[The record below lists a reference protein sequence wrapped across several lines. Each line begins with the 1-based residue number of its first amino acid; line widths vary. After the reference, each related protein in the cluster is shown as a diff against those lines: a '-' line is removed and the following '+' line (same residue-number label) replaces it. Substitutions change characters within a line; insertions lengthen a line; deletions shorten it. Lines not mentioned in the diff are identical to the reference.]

1 MRISEAIGFTTL
13 SAWMNMGGRIP
24 QERVLR
30 TMRLFAERVVPRL
43 A

>member
-1 MRISEAIGFTTL
+1 
-13 SAWMNMGGRIP
+13 MNMGGRIP

-30 TMRLFAERVVPRL
+30 TMRLFAERLVPRL